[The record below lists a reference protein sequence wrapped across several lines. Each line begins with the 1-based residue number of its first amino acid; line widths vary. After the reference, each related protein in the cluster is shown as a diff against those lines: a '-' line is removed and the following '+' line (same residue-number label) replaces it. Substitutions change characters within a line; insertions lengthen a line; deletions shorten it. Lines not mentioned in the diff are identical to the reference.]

1 MTIRNWRCLRCGYIH
16 ISDIEGNLPTR
27 CPVCK
32 STRIMRTPSRETKGS
47 KYNLSI
53 TEIYSL
59 LYGISELQILEQE
72 KIRKNLRESGGI
84 HILCLDKKK
93 GLLKEILTKNEAEQ
107 YLLLVKSQSFGL
119 AIINHSVVAIAPDS
133 PIRPHIGVNISLL
146 KELIEI
152 SQRNF

>member
-1 MTIRNWRCLRCGYIH
+1 MPIRNLRCLRCGYMH
-16 ISDIEGNLPTR
+16 ISDIERNLLTR

-32 STRIMRTPSRETKGS
+32 STRIMRMPLRENKGS
-47 KYNLSI
+47 KYSLSI
-53 TEIYSL
+53 NEIYSL
-59 LYGISELQILEQE
+59 LYRISGLQVLEQE

-84 HILCLDKKK
+84 HILCLDKVK
-93 GLLKEILTKNEAEQ
+93 GPLKEILTKTEAEQ

>member
-1 MTIRNWRCLRCGYIH
+1 
-16 ISDIEGNLPTR
+16 
-27 CPVCK
+27 
-32 STRIMRTPSRETKGS
+32 
-47 KYNLSI
+47 
-53 TEIYSL
+53 
-59 LYGISELQILEQE
+59 LEQE

-119 AIINHSVVAIAPDS
+119 AIINHSIVAIAPDS
-133 PIRPHIGVNISLL
+133 PIRPHVGVNSSLL

-152 SQRNF
+152 FQRDF